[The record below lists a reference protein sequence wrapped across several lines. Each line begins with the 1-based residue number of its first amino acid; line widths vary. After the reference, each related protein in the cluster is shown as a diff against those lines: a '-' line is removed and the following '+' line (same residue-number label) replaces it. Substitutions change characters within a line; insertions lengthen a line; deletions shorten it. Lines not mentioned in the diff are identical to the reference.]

1 MVRRSL
7 GPLQPGFLMT
17 SFDRRSTDDA
27 NAALRGG
34 ASRRA
39 ADGRAIDT
47 IKGEAKG
54 PFPGLAVDHLSHRY
68 GAVTVV
74 DDVSFQVPPG
84 EVHCLM
90 GPSGCGKTTTLRL
103 VAGLEKLQAGTI
115 DLAGR
120 RLADPSL
127 AVPPEARQIGLM
139 FQDLALFPHLTIAEN
154 VAFGLRRLTPAERR
168 ARAHQLIDMVG
179 MARHSTKYPSQLSGG
194 EQQRI
199 ALARALAPRPRL
211 MLLDEAFSALDASL
225 RAEIRGEALHILK
238 EAKVPTLLVTH
249 DPEEAIVAG
258 DRVHVMQEGRLVQSG
273 PPDALYKHPAN
284 EFVANFFGPTVRFE
298 AKMRGGLAWTPLG
311 MIAAPVHADG
321 TPVSVVFRAE
331 AVQLR
336 PDYNGTGHAGQVVA
350 CRRMGPACDLS
361 IKLETGS
368 TIRVRKPIETPHH
381 IGMRMG
387 IDIDQRYTFVFRHED
402 APSTAAASQA
412 QAA

>member
-1 MVRRSL
+1 MMDSASHSNTVAEI
-7 GPLQPGFLMT
+7 
-17 SFDRRSTDDA
+17 DA
-27 NAALRGG
+27 RPSPVAGVAPSRATRGG
-34 ASRRA
+34 AGSGA
-39 ADGRAIDT
+39 GSDVATADGLVV
-47 IKGEAKG
+47 E
-54 PFPGLAVDHLSHRY
+54 HLSHRY
-68 GAVTVV
+68 GPVAVV
-74 DDVSFQVPPG
+74 DDVSFAVPPG
-84 EVHCLM
+84 EIHCLM

-103 VAGLEKLQAGTI
+103 VAGLEAVQQGTI
-115 DLAGR
+115 DLGGR

-127 AVPPEARQIGLM
+127 MVPPEARQIGLM
-139 FQDLALFPHLTIAEN
+139 FQDLALFPHLTIVEN
-154 VAFGLRRLTPAERR
+154 VAFGLRRQSGAERR
-168 ARAHQLIDMVG
+168 ARAHELIAMVG
-179 MARHSTKYPSQLSGG
+179 MARHAAKYPHQLSGG

-199 ALARALAPRPRL
+199 ALARALAPRPCL

-238 EAKVPTLLVTH
+238 EARVPTLLVTH

-284 EFVANFFGPTVRFE
+284 DFVANFFGPTVRFE
-298 AKMRGGLAWTPLG
+298 ARIKGGLAWTPLG

-331 AVQLR
+331 ALQLR
-336 PDYNGTGHAGQVVA
+336 PDFNGPGHAGQVVA

-387 IDIDQRYTFVFRHED
+387 IDIDQRYTFVFPKDGVVPKDGSGER
-402 APSTAAASQA
+402 TAG
-412 QAA
+412 

>member
-1 MVRRSL
+1 MDSATHSHSTADPEPLPLVRAKSRPVPASGAGQDGL
-7 GPLQPGFLMT
+7 GV
-17 SFDRRSTDDA
+17 A
-27 NAALRGG
+27 
-34 ASRRA
+34 
-39 ADGRAIDT
+39 
-47 IKGEAKG
+47 
-54 PFPGLAVDHLSHRY
+54 HLSHRY

-74 DDVSFQVPPG
+74 DDVSFAVPAG

-103 VAGLEKLQAGTI
+103 VAGLETVQAGTI
-115 DLAGR
+115 DLAGQ
-120 RLADPSL
+120 RLADPSRSM
-127 AVPPEARQIGLM
+127 PPEARQIGLM

-154 VAFGLRRLTPAERR
+154 VAFGLRRQSAAERQAR
-168 ARAHQLIDMVG
+168 ARELIEMVG
-179 MARHSTKYPSQLSGG
+179 MSRHAAKYPHQLSGG

-238 EAKVPTLLVTH
+238 EANVPTLLVTH

-273 PPDALYKHPAN
+273 PPDALYKHPVN
-284 EFVANFFGPTVRFE
+284 EFVANFFGPTVRFD
-298 AKMRGGLAWTPLG
+298 ASMRGGLAWTPLG

-331 AVQLR
+331 ALQLR
-336 PDYNGTGHAGQVVA
+336 PDYNGKGHAGQVVA

-361 IKLETGS
+361 IRLETGS

-387 IDIDQRYTFVFRHED
+387 IDIDQRYTFVFAKDEAGTKR
-402 APSTAAASQA
+402 AA
-412 QAA
+412 

>member
-1 MVRRSL
+1 MMDSASHSN
-7 GPLQPGFLMT
+7 T
-17 SFDRRSTDDA
+17 TAES
-27 NAALRGG
+27 AALRGI
-34 ASRRA
+34 A
-39 ADGRAIDT
+39 AGHA
-47 IKGEAKG
+47 GVGVAAAE
-54 PFPGLAVDHLSHRY
+54 GLEVAHLSHHY
-68 GAVTVV
+68 GPVTVV
-74 DDVSFQVPPG
+74 DDVSFAVPPG

-103 VAGLEKLQAGTI
+103 VAGLETLQQGSV

-120 RLADPSL
+120 RLADPSQSI
-127 AVPPEARQIGLM
+127 PPEARQIGLM
-139 FQDLALFPHLTIAEN
+139 FQDLALFPHLTIDEN
-154 VAFGLRRLTPAERR
+154 VAFGLSRESAADRR
-168 ARAHQLIDMVG
+168 ARAAELIDMMG
-179 MARHSTKYPSQLSGG
+179 MSRHAAKYPHQLSGG

-225 RAEIRGEALHILK
+225 RTEIRSEALHILK
-238 EAKVPTLLVTH
+238 EANVPTLLVTH

-258 DRVHVMQEGRLVQSG
+258 DRVHVMQEGRLIQSG

-284 EFVANFFGPTVRFE
+284 EFVANFFGPIVRFD
-298 AKMRGGLAWTPLG
+298 AKMKGGLAWTPLG

-331 AVQLR
+331 ALELR
-336 PDYNGTGHAGQVVA
+336 PDFDGPGHAGQVVA

-387 IDIDQRYTFVFRHED
+387 IDIDQRYTFVFAKDE
-402 APSTAAASQA
+402 AAK
-412 QAA
+412 AA

>member
-1 MVRRSL
+1 MDFSSQDLPAADTAPATRPSAAARPVPARSA
-7 GPLQPGFLMT
+7 QT
-17 SFDRRSTDDA
+17 RDDA
-27 NAALRGG
+27 RTA
-34 ASRRA
+34 
-39 ADGRAIDT
+39 
-47 IKGEAKG
+47 
-54 PFPGLAVDHLSHRY
+54 GLEVAHLSHRY

-74 DDVSFQVPPG
+74 NDVSFDVPAG

-103 VAGLEKLQAGTI
+103 IAGLEKLQAGTI

-120 RLADPSL
+120 RLADAQRVL
-127 AVPPEARQIGLM
+127 PPEARQIGLM
-139 FQDLALFPHLTIAEN
+139 FQDLALFPHLTIVEN
-154 VAFGLRRLTPAERR
+154 VAFGLRRLPAAARR
-168 ARAHQLIDMVG
+168 ARAHELIEMVG
-179 MARHSTKYPSQLSGG
+179 MARHAAKYPSQLSGG

-225 RAEIRGEALHILK
+225 RAGIRSEALAILK
-238 EAKVPTLLVTH
+238 EANVPTLLVTH

-258 DRVHVMQEGRLVQSG
+258 DRVHVMQEGRLIQSG

-284 EFVANFFGPTVRFE
+284 EFVANFFGPIVRFD

-311 MIAAPVHADG
+311 MIAAPMHDDG

-331 AVQLR
+331 ALELR

-350 CRRMGPACDLS
+350 CRRMGPSCDLS
-361 IKLETGS
+361 IRLETGS
-368 TIRVRKPIETPHH
+368 TIIVRKPIETPHH

-387 IDIDQRYTFVFRHED
+387 IDIDQRYTFVF
-402 APSTAAASQA
+402 AKPGNAANSSAE
-412 QAA
+412 AARAA